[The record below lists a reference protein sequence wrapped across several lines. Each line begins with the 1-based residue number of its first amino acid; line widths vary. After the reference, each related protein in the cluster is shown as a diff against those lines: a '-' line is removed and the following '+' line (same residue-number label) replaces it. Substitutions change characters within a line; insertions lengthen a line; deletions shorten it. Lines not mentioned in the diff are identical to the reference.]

1 MKKQCL
7 TVFCLILLAGTIF
20 PQTKQKAPAN
30 KALTGLEKILS
41 GTDLPYEMKNDSLA
55 VIPYKADNIESYD
68 VIIQTVSEL
77 YIVYVDLSS
86 TLPWKLT
93 ESHYKY
99 LLQRNGYFDIVK
111 IGLADDGT
119 FYLRAD
125 VYKETVN
132 SVFLKR
138 IISQVA
144 NVTNI
149 IAGDLK

>member
-1 MKKQCL
+1 MKKQWL
-7 TVFCLILLAGTIF
+7 YLICFILISGTAF
-20 PQTKQKAPAN
+20 SQPKQKAPAK

-86 TLPWKLT
+86 TLPGKLT
-93 ESHYKY
+93 ESLYKY

-111 IGLADDGT
+111 IGLVDDGS

-125 VYKETVN
+125 VY
-132 SVFLKR
+132 
-138 IISQVA
+138 
-144 NVTNI
+144 
-149 IAGDLK
+149 